1 MIKIWLDADSCPIQ
15 VRTVIIRASNR
26 EKLECTFVA
35 NRNIPFEQS
44 DYVKMVVVEAGDGVA
59 DDYITEHIESGH
71 IAVTRDI
78 PLAARLLE
86 KEAVVLNDRGE
97 QFTQNNIKERLS
109 LRDFMYEMRFTGVV
123 DPGNKQFSPKEV
135 QKFANCFDR
144 ELRKLLKAQEEVNDK
159 T

>member
-1 MIKIWLDADSCPIQ
+1 MIKIWLDADSCPTQ
-15 VRTVIIRASNR
+15 VRTVIIRAANR
-26 EKLECTFVA
+26 EKLNCTFVA
-35 NRNIPFEQS
+35 NRQIPFEKS
-44 DYVKMVVVEAGDGVA
+44 DFIDMVVVAAGDGVA
-59 DDYITEHIESGH
+59 DDYIVEHIDHRH

-86 KEAVVLNDRGE
+86 KGAVVLNDRGE

-144 ELRKLLKAQEEVNDK
+144 ELRKLLKMQEEENDK
-159 T
+159 A